1 MITKEEVLAVQKLW
15 GDGIIAIGKKEKTA
29 DDFLTEMYTNNAL
42 FKPTMAKEEPFRMT
56 REKAISYFITGCC
69 PEDNGFALKPWL
81 EVHFKNHSIITYENY
96 ALAMGHYFFKSN
108 NEEVMVE
115 YSFGYIKLNGD
126 LKINLH
132 HSSLPYRD

>member
-1 MITKEEVLAVQKLW
+1 MITKEDVLAVQKLW
-15 GDGIIAIGKKEKTA
+15 GDGIIAIGKKEKNA
-29 DDFLTEMYTNNAL
+29 NDFLTDMYVENAL

-69 PEDNGFALKPWL
+69 QEDNSFALKPWS
-81 EVHFKNHSIITYENY
+81 EVRFTNHGIITHNNY

-115 YSFGYIKLNGD
+115 YSFGYIKANGQ

-132 HSSLPYRD
+132 HSSLPYRN